1 MYKCKIHYAHHVH
14 VYECMYL
21 VQNIIYPYKA
31 FCGQVQNVHSIL
43 IQCTCVGNMS
53 SAQSTFVNYLHNKI
67 CSNKKKNQFLLKN
80 LSLVLPMI
88 LVPYLNNPIKFQPK
102 FIGPLKSQS
111 QLNVT
116 TSAHF
121 FKCQTISSVRNA
133 FFLSKNF
140 VNTKDLGN
148 AFCNSSLV

>member
-88 LVPYLNNPIKFQPK
+88 LVPYLNNPINFQPK
-102 FIGPLKSQS
+102 FIGPPKSQLS
-111 QLNVT
+111 QT
-116 TSAHF
+116 TH
-121 FKCQTISSVRNA
+121 KCYN
-133 FFLSKNF
+133 L
-140 VNTKDLGN
+140 
-148 AFCNSSLV
+148 SSLFQMSDNLFC